1 MRQITVPGIGIPIP
15 AIGYGCSAITSI
27 GEKKALQVLG
37 AAFDAGVRHFD
48 VARYYGYGESEG
60 VLGRFLKSRRAEV
73 TITTK
78 FGIAPPRRTNALRWA
93 MQAGRQLVRLVPAV
107 RGFLRSR
114 AQSMVTG
121 GAFSVNDARASLE
134 TSLRELGVD
143 TIDFYLL
150 HDYVV
155 SGNPPD
161 ELVEFLT
168 GAIRAGK
175 IRYFGVGT
183 GIENILR
190 ALEFQPELCT
200 VLQFENS
207 VLRRNIERLPRNGP
221 PRLTITH
228 GALSASF
235 VAVSAFLKN
244 HADVARR
251 WSTELAVDCSKDET
265 ISALMLNYSVRKN
278 PDGLVLF
285 SSRDA
290 SRAASNARAVLDS
303 NFSAEQVESF
313 GQLVERDI
321 LPAIQETQNPG

>member
-1 MRQITVPGIGIPIP
+1 MPGISIPIP
-15 AIGYGCSAITSI
+15 VIGYGCGAITSI
-27 GEKKALQVLG
+27 GEKKAHQVLG

-60 VLGRFLKSRRAEV
+60 VLGRFVKGRRAEV

-78 FGIAPPRRTNALRWA
+78 FGIAPPRRTNALRLA
-93 MQAGRQLVRLVPAV
+93 MQVGRRLVKLVPAA
-107 RGFLRSR
+107 RGVLRSR
-114 AQSMVTG
+114 AQGMVKG
-121 GAFSVNDARASLE
+121 GAFGVNDARASLE

-155 SGNPPD
+155 SGDLPD

-175 IRYFGVGT
+175 IRYFGLGT

-190 ALEFQPELCT
+190 ALQTQPQLCG

-207 VLRRNIERLPRNGP
+207 VLRRNMERLPQNVPHRP
-221 PRLTITH
+221 TITH
-228 GALSASF
+228 GSLSADF
-235 VAVSAFLKN
+235 AALTEFLKN
-244 HADVARR
+244 RADVARK
-251 WSTELAVDCSKDET
+251 WSTELAVDCSSGES

-278 PDGLVLF
+278 PEGLVLF

-290 SRAASNARAVLDS
+290 SRAAKNARAVLEPDVS
-303 NFSAEQVESF
+303 PEQVELF
-313 GQLVERDI
+313 GQLVERDFV
-321 LPAIQETQNPG
+321 PASAAR